1 MANPSSNAGWGGP
14 QSKPL
19 TIMLAVVVAITIW
32 SAIDPFDYATWFFE
46 LFIGAGGIVA
56 LVLLRKRF
64 PMSSLLLAVA
74 AIHYVVLA
82 IGAKYTY
89 AEEPIFSWLR
99 DAFDLSRNHFDRV
112 GHFMQGVTP
121 ALVLREVLQR
131 RTKIGRGV
139 WLGFCALTTAMAFSA
154 LYEILEWLWVAA
166 FYPDVGPEWL
176 GMQGDPFDAQADML
190 MATLGGL
197 LSTVILAR
205 WHDVSIDDLL
215 RRLKG

>member
-1 MANPSSNAGWGGP
+1 MASRSSN
-14 QSKPL
+14 SKAM
-19 TIMLAVVVAITIW
+19 TAMLAVVVAATVW
-32 SAIDPFDYATWFFE
+32 SAIEPYDYATWFFE
-46 LFIGAGGIVA
+46 LFIGAAGIIA

-64 PMSSLLLAVA
+64 PMSSLVLTVA

-82 IGAKYTY
+82 MGAKYTY

-99 DAFDLSRNHFDRV
+99 DTFDLSRNHFDRV

-121 ALVLREVLQR
+121 ALVMREVLQR
-131 RTKIGRGV
+131 RTKIGRNL
-139 WLGFCALTTAMAFSA
+139 WLGFAALTTAMAFSA

-166 FYPDVGPEWL
+166 FYPNEGPEWL

-197 LSTVILAR
+197 LSTVVLR
-205 WHDVSIDDLL
+205 PWHDYSIDDLL
-215 RRLKG
+215 KRLVTNRR

>member
-1 MANPSSNAGWGGP
+1 MANPSTDLGWGGP

-19 TIMLAVVVAITIW
+19 TIMLVVVVAATIW
-32 SAIDPFDYATWFFE
+32 SAIAPYDYATWFFE
-46 LFIGAGGIVA
+46 LFIGAGAIIAV
-56 LVLLRKRF
+56 VLLRHRF
-64 PMSSLLLAVA
+64 PMSALLLAVA

-82 IGAKYTY
+82 MGAKYTY

-99 DAFDLSRNHFDRV
+99 DTLDLSRNHFDRV

-121 ALVLREVLQR
+121 ALVMREVLQR
-131 RTKIGRGV
+131 RTKIGRGF
-139 WLGFCALTTAMAFSA
+139 WMGFTALTTAKAFSA

-166 FYPDVGPEWL
+166 FYPEVGPEWL

-197 LSTVILAR
+197 LSTVVLAR
-205 WHDVSIDDLL
+205 WHDISIDDLL
-215 RRLKG
+215 GRIRP

>member
-1 MANPSSNAGWGGP
+1 MASPSSN
-14 QSKPL
+14 SKAM
-19 TIMLAVVVAITIW
+19 TAMLAVVVAATVW
-32 SAIDPFDYATWFFE
+32 SAIDPYDYATWFFE
-46 LFIGAGGIVA
+46 LFIGAAGIIA

-64 PMSSLLLAVA
+64 PMSSLVLTVA

-82 IGAKYTY
+82 MGAKYTY

-99 DAFDLSRNHFDRV
+99 DTLDLSRNHFDRV

-121 ALVLREVLQR
+121 ALVMREVLQR

-139 WLGFCALTTAMAFSA
+139 WLSFCALTTAMAFSA

-166 FYPDVGPEWL
+166 FYPNEGPEWL

-197 LSTVILAR
+197 LSTVILR
-205 WHDVSIDDLL
+205 PWHDRSIDKLL
-215 RRLKG
+215 RRN

>member
-1 MANPSSNAGWGGP
+1 MASRSSN
-14 QSKPL
+14 SKAM
-19 TIMLAVVVAITIW
+19 TAMLAVVVAATVW
-32 SAIDPFDYATWFFE
+32 SAIEPYDYATWFFE
-46 LFIGAGGIVA
+46 LFIGAAGIIA

-64 PMSSLLLAVA
+64 PMSSLVLTVA

-82 IGAKYTY
+82 MGAKYTY

-99 DAFDLSRNHFDRV
+99 DTLDLSRNHFDRV

-121 ALVLREVLQR
+121 ALVMREVLQR

-139 WLGFCALTTAMAFSA
+139 WLSFCALTTAMAFSA

-166 FYPDVGPEWL
+166 FYPNEGPEWL

-197 LSTVILAR
+197 LSTVILR
-205 WHDVSIDDLL
+205 PWHDRSIDKLL
-215 RRLKG
+215 RRN